1 MRGELATRAP
11 GVGVTV
17 LCPSYVPTRI
27 GEAQRNRPADLTPD
41 SAAVEGTARDRSRL
55 EATPPDEVGERV
67 AAAIESG
74 RFYLT
79 TGADAGAL
87 VEHRFNGIRAE
98 VG

>member
-1 MRGELATRAP
+1 M
-11 GVGVTV
+11 
-17 LCPSYVPTRI
+17 
-27 GEAQRNRPADLTPD
+27 
-41 SAAVEGTARDRSRL
+41 
-55 EATPPDEVGERV
+55 V

-79 TGADAGAL
+79 TGADAAAL